1 MIFLYQYQQI
11 HDRIF
16 ISVHDGTA
24 FITNVFVMLGFMFH
38 VAVKPDFVITFLD
51 ESASRTP
58 LRAWIEFV
66 G

>member
-1 MIFLYQYQQI
+1 
-11 HDRIF
+11 
-16 ISVHDGTA
+16 
-24 FITNVFVMLGFMFH
+24 MLGFMFH